1 MIVACY
7 NEFTFQSR
15 SSRDE
20 GISKSTFKYRKVTQF
35 TAQIRKSIARI
46 RKTIAQSRKSSMP
59 DLTVNPRRIRIAF
72 VESISFSNER
82 R

>member
-1 MIVACY
+1 MTVACY

-46 RKTIAQSRKSSMP
+46 RKSIAQIRKSIARIRKTIEQSRKSSTL
-59 DLTVNPRRIRIAF
+59 DLAVKST
-72 VESISFSNER
+72 
-82 R
+82 